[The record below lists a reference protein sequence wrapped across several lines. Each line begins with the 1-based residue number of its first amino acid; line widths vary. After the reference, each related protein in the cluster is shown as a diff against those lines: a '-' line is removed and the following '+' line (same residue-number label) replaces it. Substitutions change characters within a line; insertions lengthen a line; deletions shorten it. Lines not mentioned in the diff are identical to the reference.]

1 MLRRLS
7 LLGAVVAVVAGTF
20 IGAGVSYA
28 GTSSSA
34 LIYQHVINRNSG
46 KCMQATFLA
55 VINQTTCNTNANQ
68 LWHLEPTDSGYYK
81 FVSGANSQCL
91 DITDASQS
99 DGKNAQLYSCHGN
112 YNQQFK
118 LVHVGNGWRQIIARH
133 SGKCLEV
140 DNRGL
145 ANGVVIQQFA
155 CNGDASRQW
164 ELPEV

>member
-1 MLRRLS
+1 
-7 LLGAVVAVVAGTF
+7 
-20 IGAGVSYA
+20 
-28 GTSSSA
+28 
-34 LIYQHVINRNSG
+34 
-46 KCMQATFLA
+46 
-55 VINQTTCNTNANQ
+55 
-68 LWHLEPTDSGYYK
+68 
-81 FVSGANSQCL
+81 L